1 MDSRTDKYYEKDIK
15 TVPSRTSRNQ
25 ELYKEI
31 SKTELNN
38 YEVRSNATVIG
49 EGKGNIDVEKIKNIL
64 DTHYKDAPKRKSIK
78 LENIEETVK
87 PVEETKEYDI
97 NVILNKAREGKEENY
112 SEERNKKL
120 RNTQFDIL
128 SSLNLDEEEEKKETE
143 SHSIREENASEL
155 QELINTI
162 SINEKAIKDIQNGD
176 DPLSLFEDLKG
187 SDHTQTLKGLK
198 DNEDLIEQTKE
209 TIFETVD
216 KNEDEKTTSL
226 DKSFFTKSTNFKKE
240 DFEDFSDIEDG
251 KSSIFV
257 KIIIAL
263 LIIAFIAGAI
273 ILVKSFVL

>member
-49 EGKGNIDVEKIKNIL
+49 EGKGNIDVEKIKSIL

-162 SINEKAIKDIQNGD
+162 SINEKTIKDIQNGD

>member
-49 EGKGNIDVEKIKNIL
+49 EGKGNIDVEKIKSIL

>member
-1 MDSRTDKYYEKDIK
+1 MDLRTDKYYEEDIK
-15 TVPSRTSRNQ
+15 SVPSRTSRNQ

-38 YEVRSNATVIG
+38 YEVRSNATIIG
-49 EGKGNIDVEKIKNIL
+49 DNKGNIDVEKIKSIL

-97 NVILNKAREGKEENY
+97 NVILNKAREDKEENY

-143 SHSIREENASEL
+143 SRSIKEENASEL

-251 KSSIFV
+251 KSSVFV

-263 LIIAFIAGAI
+263 LIIVFIAGAI

>member
-49 EGKGNIDVEKIKNIL
+49 EGKGNIDVEKIKSIL

-216 KNEDEKTTSL
+216 KNEEEKTTSL

>member
-1 MDSRTDKYYEKDIK
+1 MDLRTDKYYEEDIK

-38 YEVRSNATVIG
+38 YEVRSNATIIG
-49 EGKGNIDVEKIKNIL
+49 DNKSNIDVEKIKSIL

-97 NVILNKAREGKEENY
+97 NVILNKAREDKEENY

-128 SSLNLDEEEEKKETE
+128 SSLNLDGEEEKKETE
-143 SHSIREENASEL
+143 SRSIKEENASEL

-162 SINEKAIKDIQNGD
+162 SINEKSIKDIQNGD

-198 DNEDLIEQTKE
+198 DNDDLIEQTKE

-216 KNEDEKTTSL
+216 KNEEEKTTSL

>member
-49 EGKGNIDVEKIKNIL
+49 EGKGNIDVEKIKSIL

-128 SSLNLDEEEEKKETE
+128 SSLNLDEEEEKKEAE

-216 KNEDEKTTSL
+216 KNEEEKTTSL

>member
-1 MDSRTDKYYEKDIK
+1 MDLRTDKYYEEDIK
-15 TVPSRTSRNQ
+15 SVPSRTSRNQ

-38 YEVRSNATVIG
+38 YEVRSNATIIG
-49 EGKGNIDVEKIKNIL
+49 DNKGNIDVEKIKSIL

-97 NVILNKAREGKEENY
+97 NVILNKAREDKEENY

-143 SHSIREENASEL
+143 SRSIKEENASEL

-251 KSSIFV
+251 KSSVFV

>member
-1 MDSRTDKYYEKDIK
+1 MDLRTDKYYEENIK

-38 YEVRSNATVIG
+38 YEVRSNATIIG
-49 EGKGNIDVEKIKNIL
+49 DNKGNIDVEKIKSIL

-97 NVILNKAREGKEENY
+97 NVILNKAREDKEENY

-143 SHSIREENASEL
+143 SRSIKEENASEL

>member
-1 MDSRTDKYYEKDIK
+1 MNIK
-15 TVPSRTSRNQ
+15 
-25 ELYKEI
+25 K
-31 SKTELNN
+31 
-38 YEVRSNATVIG
+38 
-49 EGKGNIDVEKIKNIL
+49 KII
-64 DTHYKDAPKRKSIK
+64 
-78 LENIEETVK
+78 
-87 PVEETKEYDI
+87 
-97 NVILNKAREGKEENY
+97 
-112 SEERNKKL
+112 
-120 RNTQFDIL
+120 NTQFDIL

-143 SHSIREENASEL
+143 SRSIKEENASEL

-198 DNEDLIEQTKE
+198 DNDDLIEQTKE

-251 KSSIFV
+251 KSSVFV

>member
-1 MDSRTDKYYEKDIK
+1 MDLRTDKYYEENIK

-38 YEVRSNATVIG
+38 YEVRSNATIIG
-49 EGKGNIDVEKIKNIL
+49 DNKGNIDVEKIKSIL

-97 NVILNKAREGKEENY
+97 NVILNKAREDKEENY

-143 SHSIREENASEL
+143 SRSIKEENASEL

-198 DNEDLIEQTKE
+198 DNDDLIEQTKE

-251 KSSIFV
+251 KSSVFV

>member
-1 MDSRTDKYYEKDIK
+1 MDLRTDKYYEEDIK
-15 TVPSRTSRNQ
+15 SVPSRTSRNQ

-38 YEVRSNATVIG
+38 YEVRSNATIIG
-49 EGKGNIDVEKIKNIL
+49 DNKGNIDVEKIKSIL

-97 NVILNKAREGKEENY
+97 NVILNKAREDKEENY

-143 SHSIREENASEL
+143 SRSIKEENASEL

-216 KNEDEKTTSL
+216 KNEEEKTTSL

-251 KSSIFV
+251 KSSVFV

>member
-1 MDSRTDKYYEKDIK
+1 MDLRTDKYYEENIK
-15 TVPSRTSRNQ
+15 TVQSRTSRNQ

-38 YEVRSNATVIG
+38 YEVRSNATIIG
-49 EGKGNIDVEKIKNIL
+49 DNKGNIDVEKIKSIL

-97 NVILNKAREGKEENY
+97 NVILNKAREDKEENY

-143 SHSIREENASEL
+143 SRSIKEENASEL

-198 DNEDLIEQTKE
+198 DNDDLIEQTKE

-251 KSSIFV
+251 KSSVFV

>member
-49 EGKGNIDVEKIKNIL
+49 EGKGNIDVEKIKSIL

-240 DFEDFSDIEDG
+240 DFEDIEDG

>member
-1 MDSRTDKYYEKDIK
+1 MDLRTDKYYEEDIK
-15 TVPSRTSRNQ
+15 SVPSRTSRNQ

-38 YEVRSNATVIG
+38 YEVRSNATIIG
-49 EGKGNIDVEKIKNIL
+49 DNKGNIDVEKIKSIL

-97 NVILNKAREGKEENY
+97 NVILNKAREDKEDNY

-128 SSLNLDEEEEKKETE
+128 SSLNLDKDEEKKDTE
-143 SHSIREENASEL
+143 SHSIKEENASEL

-162 SINEKAIKDIQNGD
+162 SINEKAIKDIQNSD

-216 KNEDEKTTSL
+216 KNEEEKTTSL

>member
-49 EGKGNIDVEKIKNIL
+49 EGKGNIDVEKIKSIL

-143 SHSIREENASEL
+143 SHSIKEENASEL

>member
-49 EGKGNIDVEKIKNIL
+49 EGKGNIDVEKIKSIL

-162 SINEKAIKDIQNGD
+162 SINEKAIKDIQNDD